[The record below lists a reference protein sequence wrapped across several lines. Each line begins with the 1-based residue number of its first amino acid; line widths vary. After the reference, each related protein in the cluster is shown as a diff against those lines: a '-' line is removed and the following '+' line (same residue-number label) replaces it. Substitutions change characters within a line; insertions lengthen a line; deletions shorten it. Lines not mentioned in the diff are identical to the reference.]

1 MSNSIII
8 NSAQR
13 TSMTD
18 SPTEFKLKYT
28 FPIETGAYMLKY
40 VCMPFTINTINQNNN
55 SFLLNGSVVS
65 LPISDHLT
73 VESLRLSLETTLK
86 SVSLSFTVS
95 NILTINNTSNFTLDL
110 TNYDSARILGFQ
122 K

>member
-18 SPTEFKLKYT
+18 SPTDFKLKYN
-28 FPIETGAYMLKY
+28 FPIEKGEYMLKY

-55 SFLLNGSVVS
+55 LFLLNGSVVS

-73 VESLRLSLETTLK
+73 VESLRL
-86 SVSLSFTVS
+86 
-95 NILTINNTSNFTLDL
+95 
-110 TNYDSARILGFQ
+110 
-122 K
+122 